1 MAVDKHSY
9 AKGQLERAACLPSAG
24 ALGTL
29 AEIIC
34 CVQFVRGLGAAPQ
47 RFWLCL
53 EPKEGEVVE
62 DELITVSAAGH
73 YNSGQ
78 VSLNKFLNCDVN
90 STS

>member
-1 MAVDKHSY
+1 M
-9 AKGQLERAACLPSAG
+9 
-24 ALGTL
+24 
-29 AEIIC
+29 
-34 CVQFVRGLGAAPQ
+34 QFVRGLGAAPQ

-78 VSLNKFLNCDVN
+78 VLLYKPTITMYTVVYNVHSLTV
-90 STS
+90 